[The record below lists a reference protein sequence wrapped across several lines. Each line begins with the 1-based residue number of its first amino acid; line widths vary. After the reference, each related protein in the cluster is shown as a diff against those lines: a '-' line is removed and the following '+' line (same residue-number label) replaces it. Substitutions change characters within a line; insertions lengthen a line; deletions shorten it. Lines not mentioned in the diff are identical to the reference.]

1 MARSLRMKV
10 IMFMALLLIAAMF
23 VVGTF
28 LVNGVRSFYVNS
40 FFDQM
45 GQVFTPE
52 YITQLNEAGEE
63 SPARLKELL
72 MATSSLGVDITSRN
86 VYILSTGGQVLD
98 GSNDADS
105 VCITANILRAMEG
118 QIGQKRSLVSSGMD
132 VAIPVGQPET
142 MYNIFVE

>member
-10 IMFMALLLIAAMF
+10 TMFMALLLIAAMF

-45 GQVFTPE
+45 SQVFTPE
-52 YITQLNEAGEE
+52 YIAELNEAGEE

-86 VYILSTGGQVLD
+86 VYVLSTGGHTPRHGGTDRAEEEPCILCD
-98 GSNDADS
+98 GRRH
-105 VCITANILRAMEG
+105 TGRA
-118 QIGQKRSLVSSGMD
+118 
-132 VAIPVGQPET
+132 A
-142 MYNIFVE
+142 